1 LSKNTNEPDSGQPE
15 SSWRSQWFRLFIVF
29 RASWR
34 QLLSIHIAVN
44 ALILIILGPLASG
57 LLRLALSFSG
67 NAALSDQDI
76 LFYVLTPGGLI
87 AMLGVA
93 SVFSIIVFLEHA
105 ALVTVILQAQEDEPP
120 GVTAV
125 LKYLIGKSKMLFSLA
140 ARVLVRVLL
149 IMAPFG
155 LLLLLVYKFLLGE
168 HDINFYL
175 AEKPPEFLWA
185 VVWGGLIGVSCG
197 AILMRQFISWV
208 FCLPLLLT
216 RELTP
221 AQSIQQSVAA
231 TRGHRLRIGAWL
243 TGWLIFSVLMA
254 AIVTGLTGMAGNFL
268 VPSAVDSFQRLLLT
282 LSLLLM
288 LVTLLNFGLTWLN
301 SSFLSIIIVSLYRGA
316 GLAPAGSSPVNQGSN
331 QRLEKLLKPGWLA
344 ALLVASAVIATFVVN
359 GILDRVPLEDHT
371 QVMAHRGASSVAPE
385 NTLAAIQAAIDAGA
399 NWVEIDVQET
409 ADGEIVVIHD
419 SDLKKISGQPVKVA
433 DSTLAELQQFDI
445 GSWFDPRFEEQRIPT
460 LARVMDLCKNRI
472 GVNIELKYYGGEK
485 RLEESVAEIV
495 ESAGMEQQVVFMS
508 LDYGGIQ
515 RMRKLRPGWK
525 MGLLSSVSL
534 GNLGR
539 LDLDFLALNAR
550 SASRSRIRHI
560 QESGKQIM
568 TWTVN
573 DAIGMSSMFNRGV
586 DFIITDKPA
595 LAVSVLEQRAD
606 LEPTQ
611 RLLIQLAD
619 LFDQPVVYAE
629 Q

>member
-1 LSKNTNEPDSGQPE
+1 LSNNTDERHINQPE
-15 SSWRSQWFRLFIVF
+15 PSRHSQ
-29 RASWR
+29 
-34 QLLSIHIAVN
+34 LSCIFSMFKANWQQFLSVHIAVN
-44 ALILIILGPLASG
+44 ALIVILLGPLAGG
-57 LLRLALSFSG
+57 LLRMALSFSG
-67 NAALSDQDI
+67 NVALSDQDI
-76 LFYVLTPGGLI
+76 LFFILTPGGLI
-87 AMLGVA
+87 AMLGVVSA
-93 SVFSIIVFLEHA
+93 FSIIVFLEHA
-105 ALVTVILQAQEDEPP
+105 ALVTVILQARENKPP
-120 GVTAV
+120 GVTAT
-125 LKYLIGKSKMLFSLA
+125 LKYLALKSKGLFGLA
-140 ARVLVRVLL
+140 VRILLRVLL
-149 IMAPFG
+149 IMAPFL
-155 LLLLLVYKFLLGE
+155 LLLLLVYNSLLGE

-175 AEKPPEFLWA
+175 AEKPAEFVWA
-185 VVWGGLIGVSCG
+185 VVLGALIMVSCIV
-197 AILMRQFISWV
+197 ILMHQFVSWV
-208 FCLPLLLT
+208 YCLPLLLT
-216 RELTP
+216 QELAP
-221 AQSIQQSVAA
+221 AQSIQQSVSA
-231 TRGHRLRIGAWL
+231 TRGQRLRIGAWL
-243 TGWLIFSVLMA
+243 AGWLMFSLFTA
-254 AIVTGLTGMAGNFL
+254 AIVTGLTGVAGNFL
-268 VPSAVDSFQRLLLT
+268 VPLAIESFQRLLLT

-288 LVTLLNFGLTWLN
+288 LVTLLNLGLTWIN
-301 SSFLSIIIVSLYRGA
+301 SSILSIIIVILYRGR
-316 GLAPAGSSPVNQGSN
+316 GLAPADSRQVNQGRH
-331 QRLEKLLKPGWLA
+331 QGLEKFLKPGWLA
-344 ALLVASAVIATFVVN
+344 AVLVTFIVTATLVVN
-359 GILDRVPLEDHT
+359 GMLDRVLLEDRT
-371 QVMAHRGASSVAPE
+371 QIMAHRGASSVAPE
-385 NTLAAIQAAIDAGA
+385 NTLAAILAAINTGA
-399 NWVEIDVQET
+399 DWVEIDVQET

-419 SDLKKISGQPVKVA
+419 RDLKKIAGQPVRVA
-433 DSTLAELQQFDI
+433 DSSLPELQQFDI
-445 GSWFDPRFEEQRIPT
+445 GSWFDPRFSEQRIPT
-460 LARVMDLCKNRI
+460 LAQVLELSKNQI

-495 ESAGMEQQVVFMS
+495 ESAGMELQVVFMS
-508 LDYGGIQ
+508 LNYEGIQ
-515 RMRKLRPGWK
+515 RLRKLRPGWN